1 MKLFTSIVLAALVL
15 FAATACTTTSTNP
28 DRSAAMTSAML
39 EIAGTSFAP
48 VLANNPQYRPVAQ
61 AVAEALGTLQTGT
74 LDADTVRA
82 FVGLLAERKGFTP
95 AQRAYAELLAAAG
108 WGIYTAQ
115 TGNTVATV
123 GDANTQAWIAAFRRG
138 LTTAIAIST
147 PQG

>member
-1 MKLFTSIVLAALVL
+1 MKLFTSIILAALVL
-15 FAATACTTTSTNP
+15 FAATACTTSTNP

-39 EIAGTSFAP
+39 ELAGTSFAP

-82 FVGLLAERKGFTP
+82 FAGLLAERKGFTP
-95 AQRAYAELLAAAG
+95 AQRAYAELVAAAG

-147 PQG
+147 QQG